1 MAARKNASSS
11 TTQTIPD
18 KCSPD
23 ALRLFVFRCFKRLRI
38 DLGFTFPLQ
47 ESTVEFF
54 FTARNDIFRNFDD
67 LVLPIDDRACAET
80 LGYGGDGTIH
90 NVTSASNLGTTGRDR
105 TWSTRATSA
114 KS

>member
-1 MAARKNASSS
+1 MKKLLTLVLILLVFSYFVVAFPVIDQSS
-11 TTQTIPD
+11 
-18 KCSPD
+18 
-23 ALRLFVFRCFKRLRI
+23 V
-38 DLGFTFPLQ
+38 
-47 ESTVEFF
+47 ESDPQV
-54 FTARNDIFRNFDD
+54 DIFRNFGD
-67 LVLPIDDRACAET
+67 LVLPIDDHARAEK